1 MTRIVIDT
9 NILVSAILTPK
20 GNPAKILKL
29 VLEGKLNLIISPAI
43 LEETRRVLRYPK
55 LVKLMQKNKI
65 TPDEVYNFLDK
76 MSKVAFIT
84 PDELEIDA
92 IPDDP
97 EDNKILACG
106 LEGEVDYIIS
116 GDHHLLDLRIFQG
129 AKIVDPST
137 FLKIISPRTAKLNII
152 GHKATIITER

>member
-43 LEETRRVLRYPK
+43 LEETQQVLRYPR
-55 LVKLMQKNKI
+55 LVKLMIKNKI
-65 TPDEVYNFLDK
+65 TKKEVYDFLGK
-76 MSKVAFIT
+76 MSKVAVIT
-84 PDELEIDA
+84 PDKLEIDA

-97 EDNKILACG
+97 ADNKILACS
-106 LEGEVDYIIS
+106 LEGEADYIIS
-116 GDHHLLDLRIFQG
+116 GDHHLTDLKIFQG
-129 AKIVDPST
+129 IKIVNPAT
-137 FLKIISPRTAKLNII
+137 FLKVTNL
-152 GHKATIITER
+152 

>member
-43 LEETRRVLRYPK
+43 LEETQQVLRYPR
-55 LVKLMQKNKI
+55 LVKLMIKNKI
-65 TPDEVYNFLDK
+65 TKKEVYDFLGK
-76 MSKVAFIT
+76 MSKVAVIT
-84 PDELEIDA
+84 PDKLEIDA

-97 EDNKILACG
+97 ADNKILACG
-106 LEGEVDYIIS
+106 LEGEADYIIS
-116 GDHHLLDLRIFQG
+116 GDHHLTDLKIFQG
-129 AKIVDPST
+129 IKIVNPAT
-137 FLKIISPRTAKLNII
+137 FLKVTKL
-152 GHKATIITER
+152 

>member
-1 MTRIVIDT
+1 MIRIVIDT

-43 LEETRRVLRYPK
+43 LEETQQVLRYPR

-65 TPDEVYNFLDK
+65 TMKEVYDFLDK
-76 MSKVAFIT
+76 MSKVAVIT
-84 PDELEIDA
+84 PDKLEIDA

-97 EDNKILACG
+97 ADNKILVCG
-106 LEGEVDYIIS
+106 LEGEADYIIS
-116 GDHHLLDLRIFQG
+116 GDHHLTDLKIFQG
-129 AKIVDPST
+129 IKIVNPAT
-137 FLKIISPRTAKLNII
+137 FLKVTNL
-152 GHKATIITER
+152 

>member
-43 LEETRRVLRYPK
+43 LEETQQVLRYPR
-55 LVKLMQKNKI
+55 LVKLMIKNKI
-65 TPDEVYNFLDK
+65 TKKEVYDFLGK
-76 MSKVAFIT
+76 MSKVAVIT
-84 PDELEIDA
+84 PDKLEIDA

-97 EDNKILACG
+97 ADNKILACG
-106 LEGEVDYIIS
+106 LEGEADYIIS
-116 GDHHLLDLRIFQG
+116 GDHHLADLKIFQG
-129 AKIVDPST
+129 IKIVNPAT
-137 FLKIISPRTAKLNII
+137 FLKVTNL
-152 GHKATIITER
+152 